1 LPAATDRL
9 AANTQRLREWAIG
22 QALPL
27 WAGAGFNRAQGRFEE
42 RLSLA
47 GVPIVD
53 APQRLIVQARQIYSY
68 GLATRRG
75 WHRGRDLVE
84 EAYASMIRDFHR
96 PDGRDGWVFSVARD
110 GTVTDA
116 TRDLYSHAFVLLG
129 MASYVQATG
138 SSQALAIADET
149 LAYIDSAL
157 GAANG
162 GYFDA
167 LPRPDAL
174 RRQNPHMHILEG
186 LLSLWTASGERRYLA
201 RAEKIFELFAAHFFQ
216 PDHGV
221 LGEYYDDR
229 LERAAGIT
237 GDIVEPGH
245 HYEWVWLLR
254 WLERESGRAVGPYAD
269 GLYRHADA
277 HGYSADGL
285 IMDEVLRDGRPHKRS
300 HRTWP
305 VTEAVKGNLAEAG
318 AGRPGAMDKAAA
330 LADRLH
336 ERFLSP
342 VVPGGWMDR
351 LDEHG
356 RPATDF
362 MPASTLYHVLCML
375 DELEG
380 FASRSPR

>member
-1 LPAATDRL
+1 MPAATDRL

-149 LAYIDSAL
+149 LAYIDNAL

-254 WLERESGRAVGPYAD
+254 WLGRESGRAVGPYAD

-285 IMDEVLRDGRPHKRS
+285 IMDEVLRDGRAHKRS

-336 ERFLSP
+336 ERFLSS

>member
-285 IMDEVLRDGRPHKRS
+285 IMDEVLRDGRAHKRS

-336 ERFLSP
+336 EWFLSP

>member
-285 IMDEVLRDGRPHKRS
+285 IMDEVLRDGRAHKRS

-380 FASRSPR
+380 FASRLPR

>member
-1 LPAATDRL
+1 MPAATDRL

-157 GAANG
+157 GADNG

-254 WLERESGRAVGPYAD
+254 WLGRESGRAVGPYAD

-285 IMDEVLRDGRPHKRS
+285 IMDEVLRDGRAHKRS

-336 ERFLSP
+336 ERFLSS

>member
-1 LPAATDRL
+1 MPAATDRL

>member
-1 LPAATDRL
+1 MPAATDRL

-336 ERFLSP
+336 EWFLSP

>member
-1 LPAATDRL
+1 MPAATDRL

-285 IMDEVLRDGRPHKRS
+285 IMDEVLRDGRAHKRS

-336 ERFLSP
+336 ERFLSS

-380 FASRSPR
+380 FASRLPR

>member
-1 LPAATDRL
+1 MPAAADRL

-254 WLERESGRAVGPYAD
+254 WLERESGRVVGPYAD

-285 IMDEVLRDGRPHKRS
+285 IMDEVLRDGRAHKRS

-336 ERFLSP
+336 EWFLSP